1 MLCGVPQGSVLGP
14 ILLLLCINDMSQA
27 VEYELLLDVDDSC
40 FIFQHKDI
48 TEIKMVLKKNL
59 ACFAT
64 GL

>member
-1 MLCGVPQGSVLGP
+1 M
-14 ILLLLCINDMSQA
+14 ISQA
-27 VEYELLLDVDDSC
+27 VEYELLLDVDDSY

-48 TEIKMVLKKNL
+48 TEIKMVLKKIL